1 MKIAMF
7 ATPGG
12 KSNLGLSGTLES
24 CIEDVS
30 RAGFDGI
37 ELNILEPATIDYA
50 RLLEN
55 VRSHN
60 LEISALTTGLTHSTL
75 GWSFTDADRTI
86 REKTVTRMEEF
97 IELAA
102 KLNVKVV
109 VVGRVRGK
117 ITSTGDSAQQRD
129 WLHECMQKCAKSAEE
144 YGVRLAIESMSKTI
158 TNILNTV
165 GETVKFLGQLGSA
178 QVGILADTWHMNGEE
193 DSITAALL
201 TAKPYLLHVHFADNQ
216 RKAPGTGS
224 LHFGEII
231 NTLKSLDYADYI
243 AVECLP
249 LPTAEFMLRK
259 SSSYLRSLLM

>member
-1 MKIAMF
+1 MY

-37 ELNILEPATIDYA
+37 ELNILEPSTIDYA
-50 RLLEN
+50 RLLED
-55 VRSHN
+55 VRSHE
-60 LEISALTTGLTHSTL
+60 LEISGLATGLMHSTL

-97 IELAA
+97 IQLAS
-102 KLNVKVV
+102 KLNAKVV

-117 ITSTGDSAQQRD
+117 IASTDDSAKQRD
-129 WLHECMQKCAKSAEE
+129 WFYECMQKCAKSAEE
-144 YGVRLAIESMSKTI
+144 YSVRLAIESMSKTI

-165 GETVKFLGQLGSA
+165 GETLKFIEQLGSA
-178 QVGILADTWHMNGEE
+178 QVGILADTWHMSGEE

-201 TAKPYLLHVHFADNQ
+201 TAKPHLFHVHFADNQ

-231 NTLKSLDYADYI
+231 NTLKSLNYADYI

-249 LPTAEFMLRK
+249 LPSAEFMLRK